1 MNMKAKNNFPDWI
14 ATVAKK
20 NQASINRQSL
30 DYFEKVKDL
39 YPHFVSAFIDI
50 PKNVDLGVLKSHD
63 PSEVSGY
70 FQKDGS
76 LEFIVFNVYET
87 FHFLFVYQIRELSLI
102 LQDCL
107 EEGKFFGAAIINRSI
122 FELVC
127 TNYYTF
133 RRIEAKSVEFT
144 EIVRKFI
151 KTKSAVERET
161 LTKQY
166 FKKLNEV
173 YEVLHR
179 GNTASSIDWNEHMQ
193 RFGLAKSEAK
203 ELQRIHISTAIDDIE
218 KQSKMPLQKIYGL
231 MSEFVHPNYGSK
243 TLIFKTSNEH
253 NELMTKLTIGEN
265 KNNEEAALF
274 YIDQCSEGLYTS
286 LTLALSL
293 NDRSIK
299 LHKVLDQFTVS
310 GKKTVH

>member
-63 PSEVSGY
+63 PSEVSDY

-76 LEFIVFNVYET
+76 LGFIVFNVYET
-87 FHFLFVYQIRELSLI
+87 FHFLFVYQIHELSLI
-102 LQDCL
+102 MQDCL
-107 EEGKFFGAAIINRSI
+107 ESGKFLGAAIINRSI

-133 RRIEAKSVEFT
+133 KRVESKFSECIEVLKKHV
-144 EIVRKFI
+144 
-151 KTKSAVERET
+151 KTKSAVEKET
-161 LTKQY
+161 LKKQY
-166 FKKLNEV
+166 FEKL
-173 YEVLHR
+173 YDIYTALHR
-179 GNTASSIDWNEHMQ
+179 GNTASSIDWQEHMQ
-193 RFGLAKSEAK
+193 RFGLAKSEVK
-203 ELQRIHISTAIDDIE
+203 EIQRIHISTAIDYLE

-243 TLIFKTSNEH
+243 TLIIKTSKKQND
-253 NELMTKLTIGEN
+253 LMNKLTIGEN

-274 YIDQCSEGLYTS
+274 YIEQCSEGLYTA

-299 LHKVLDQFTVS
+299 LHKVLDQFAES
-310 GKKTVH
+310 DKKTLH